1 MISKGLQP
9 SSQTFNA
16 ILAVVGAHGDD
27 DDLLEAMRLMRA
39 FTTPS
44 TSLPSSSSPTSTAT
58 SLTSSSSSQSRP
70 IITPTTVTYNIL
82 LNFCVTKG
90 CVSDSLAV
98 MQLMKEGYR
107 NVAKD
112 TRDRGGDNLADRFT
126 YNTLMKLCVQVTP
139 LPSAY

>member
-39 FTTPS
+39 YTTPS
-44 TSLPSSSSPTSTAT
+44 TSSTASSPTAS
-58 SLTSSSSSQSRP
+58 SLSSQSRP

-90 CVSDSLAV
+90 CVSDALAV